1 MALREKRLLRECTLN
16 LTCLCGQED
25 FYHSF
30 ILSSLIDAY
39 CMPGTV
45 LGTRNTPVKKNQKES
60 LSSRSLHSEGRN
72 IQYTS

>member
-1 MALREKRLLRECTLN
+1 MALREKRLLREWTLN

-30 ILSSLIDAY
+30 ILSSHIDAY

-45 LGTRNTPVKKNQKES
+45 LGTRNTPSKKK
-60 LSSRSLHSEGRN
+60 SEGVFVF
-72 IQYTS
+72 TELTF